1 MLVKSLT
8 TESVEADPVL
18 ITDSTSSSATVV
30 VVDATEVDGIDNGE
44 KDKSLGV
51 FPHEVPN
58 SASAQRY
65 DT

>member
-1 MLVKSLT
+1 MLEKSLT
-8 TESVEADPVL
+8 IESVEADPVL

-30 VVDATEVDGIDNGE
+30 VVDATDVDGIDNGE

-51 FPHEVPN
+51 FPQEVPH
-58 SASAQRY
+58 SASAPRY

>member
-44 KDKSLGV
+44 KD
-51 FPHEVPN
+51 
-58 SASAQRY
+58 
-65 DT
+65 

>member
-44 KDKSLGV
+44 KDKSLGA
-51 FPHEVPN
+51 FPHEVPH